1 MVNES
6 TIHSTSVVSDK
17 AVIGKHVV
25 IHPFVVIE
33 EGVVIEDGVE
43 VFPNAYIGKEPK
55 GAGALAR
62 KPSFSREITIGKNS
76 SIGPGAVIYYDV
88 KIGQNTL
95 IGDGVSIREKCCI
108 GDRCVIGRYVTL
120 NYETIIRDRVKIMD
134 HSWMAGRMEVEED
147 VFISGGV
154 LTANDNNIG
163 KSGYNEEEI
172 IGPTIKRG
180 AVIGVGAI
188 LLPEISIG
196 ENATVAAGAVVTTD
210 VPSGSLVLGVPARM
224 RE

>member
-1 MVNES
+1 MAND
-6 TIHSTSVVSDK
+6 TIIHSASVVSAK
-17 AVIGKHVV
+17 AVIGKQVV

-33 EGVVIEDGVE
+33 EGVIIEDGVE
-43 VFPNAYIGKEPK
+43 IFPNAYIGKEPK

-62 KPSFSREITIGKNS
+62 QPSFSKKITIGQNS

-88 KIGQNTL
+88 NIGQNTL
-95 IGDGVSIREKCCI
+95 IGDGASIREKCCV

-120 NYETIIRDRVKIMD
+120 NYETVIRDRVKIMD

-154 LTANDNNIG
+154 MTANDNNIG
-163 KSGYNEEEI
+163 KSGYSEDEI
-172 IGPTIKRG
+172 IGPSIKQG

-188 LLPEISIG
+188 LLPEITVG
-196 ENATVAAGAVVTTD
+196 KNATVAAGSVVTKD
-210 VPSGSLVLGVPARM
+210 VPAGAIVLGVPAKLRD
-224 RE
+224 